1 MPTLGIFGADLK
13 RGGGRGHL
21 TRQLDIEDTG
31 GPMAGS
37 LGTGQSKHSPWDKAQ
52 S

>member
-21 TRQLDIEDTG
+21 NRQPDMKDTG

-37 LGTGQSKHSPWDKAQ
+37 PGIRHSKHSPWDKAQ
-52 S
+52 P